1 VGNHKTQPAGHA
13 TTEPGANL
21 PTCHVAKRRQLAKKW
36 KNIMSTT
43 ESAVERCAKAYYDKA
58 EIEDPHDTGVD
69 PAALE
74 RVHLAYRHAMP
85 YLLPDPDS
93 IDAFIACVTHGLV
106 IQVFEPAEA
115 SKLLYAAQV
124 ALGSLRARNQASP
137 QQSKSEPKSE
147 LAAPFPRP
155 PTPLP
160 SGTNTAE
167 AKRPA
172 PQAPP
177 TKPMQPAQNE
187 IDILLEQLY
196 NGQLPGEKPLANLAP
211 KPVQPQRPPTP
222 SLASATQQT
231 LRAAS

>member
-1 VGNHKTQPAGHA
+1 M
-13 TTEPGANL
+13 TTLDTA
-21 PTCHVAKRRQLAKKW
+21 VRRC
-36 KNIMSTT
+36 T
-43 ESAVERCAKAYYDKA
+43 KAYYDA
-58 EIEDPHDTGVD
+58 CDREDPHNTGLD
-69 PAALE
+69 PAARY

-85 YLLPDPDS
+85 YLLPDPEA
-93 IDAFIACVTHGLV
+93 IDAFLACVTHGLV

-124 ALGSLRARNQASP
+124 ALGSLRARNQASH
-137 QQSKSEPKSE
+137 QQSKSEPKSK
-147 LAAPFPRP
+147 LA
-155 PTPLP
+155 
-160 SGTNTAE
+160 
-167 AKRPA
+167 A

-177 TKPMQPAQNE
+177 PSTPLNSGEAGMADAPSLGTASSSPRVGDHEPQPREPGTVAPTPHPQSQKPQLAAPQVPRNE